1 LLIKRGNF
9 YTHANYQKRKSTI
22 FLVFY
27 LFHGIYTK
35 IFMIF
40 GSAHDF
46 LFKFK
51 HQAFLNKKEKGKHTV
66 LRWWPAWTRPKTAR
80 KLPASRAGIALL
92 TRPLTG
98 GSRPSDSPS
107 TSRRGSGELKL
118 IAGELPASAVG
129 WASTFGLSRNPW
141 DTRDSLYSPLTLLL
155 ASTADDGTNRA
166 STCRH
171 KWLEREPTSA

>member
-1 LLIKRGNF
+1 MLYPF
-9 YTHANYQKRKSTI
+9 YE
-22 FLVFY
+22 
-27 LFHGIYTK
+27 IYTK
-35 IFMIF
+35 PSMIF
-40 GSAHDF
+40 ESVYNF
-46 LFKFK
+46 LHNSTK
-51 HQAFLNKKEKGKHTV
+51 QAFLSKKKKKEKHTV

-80 KLPASRAGIALL
+80 ELPASRAGVALL

-141 DTRDSLYSPLTLLL
+141 DTR
-155 ASTADDGTNRA
+155 AV
-166 STCRH
+166 
-171 KWLEREPTSA
+171 PTPP